1 MRRLSHVTVRLLNA
15 ALEEIQSRSH
25 ARAFAAVMD
34 PSRGPAVRETIERV
48 LAVLDATS
56 PDGVI

>member
-1 MRRLSHVTVRLLNA
+1 MHPTCAEFGIRLLMDSTVSLQETEDRVFA
-15 ALEEIQSRSH
+15 ALR
-25 ARAFAAVMD
+25 M
-34 PSRGPAVRETIERV
+34 V